1 MHDTGQLILDLPH
14 REALGREDFLVSQSN
29 AAAVAAIDS
38 WPDWPHSGLVLA
50 GPPASGKSHL
60 VEVWRGRSGAIR
72 LEGQAIGGDP
82 DRLIGAA
89 DAVAIEDCGAGL
101 DETALFHLINAADRS
116 GLDILITA
124 ERPPTGWRLAL
135 PDLASRLGRYPVV
148 ELTAPDDMLLQAV
161 LAKLFSDRQ
170 ILVDASVLRYIAVR
184 IERSF
189 KAARDCVAAL
199 DTAAIAG
206 KRPITRRL
214 AGQVLAQ
221 ALAEPLAQA
230 EDDA

>member
-38 WPDWPHSGLVLA
+38 WPDWPHSGLVLV

-60 VEVWRGRSGAIR
+60 VEVWRHRSGAIR
-72 LEGQAIGGDP
+72 LAGQGIGGDP
-82 DRLIGAA
+82 DRLIGGAG
-89 DAVAIEDCGAGL
+89 AVAIEDCGAGL
-101 DETALFHLINAADRS
+101 DETALFHLINAADRA
-116 GLDILITA
+116 GLDLLITA
-124 ERPPTGWRLAL
+124 DRPPAGWRLSL
-135 PDLASRLGRYPVV
+135 PDLVSRIGRYPVV
-148 ELTAPDDMLLQAV
+148 ELAAPDDMLLQAV
-161 LAKLFSDRQ
+161 LAKLFADRQ

-189 KAARDCVAAL
+189 KAARDSVAAL
-199 DTAAIAG
+199 DRAAIAG
-206 KRPITRRL
+206 KRPVTRRL

-221 ALAEPLAQA
+221 AR
-230 EDDA
+230 DDA